1 MLSFNLTVTCKNS
14 EKNSK
19 KSEKY
24 ICDTM
29 TTEALEYRVYGLPIE
44 SKSYDMND
52 DGTLTITGV
61 ASTTNKDYANE
72 IVSPE
77 VLESLAQQAVGI
89 NIYRDHNR
97 HYDGGIG
104 AVTKAWVK
112 DNQLWIEGKILSE
125 YAPGIK
131 ERLDIGMN
139 FGFSISGFPK
149 KQRTPEGLLIVDY
162 DLKDIT
168 LTYIPMNWDTYGTVE
183 YKSQNLIASNCLT
196 GACYHAITNDD
207 GETMENKDNDK
218 IEDKLPEEP
227 VEDKDM
233 NDGAGLSAEQLNQVK
248 DLLNEVTA
256 ELEPRIIDN
265 LKPELETIASD
276 VASKTA
282 EEIAERLIAEFKATQ
297 TVQEEAVDEKELP
310 TNEECKDESEIIETE
325 EEGVK
330 TEPGI
335 SEPENGEP
343 EEEEKDESELEEEPT
358 DEEDEIDEKS
368 MDEKI
373 HDEIIKQMNSKS
385 FMSKYDQF
393 RKEQSKKSTRKLEEK
408 SADNEIKRDMYGRNL
423 DYI

>member
-1 MLSFNLTVTCKNS
+1 
-14 EKNSK
+14 
-19 KSEKY
+19 
-24 ICDTM
+24 M

-52 DGTLTITGV
+52 DGTLTIIGV

-77 VLESLAQQAVGI
+77 VLESLAKQAVGI

-97 HYDGGIG
+97 HYEGGIG
-104 AVTKAWVK
+104 AVIEAWVD
-112 DNQLWIEGKILSE
+112 DNQLWIKGKILSE
-125 YAPGIK
+125 YAKGIK

-149 KQRTPEGLLIVDY
+149 KQRVPEGLLIVDY

-218 IEDKLPEEP
+218 IEEKIPEEP
-227 VEDKDM
+227 VEDKDI
-233 NDGAGLSAEQLNQVK
+233 DDAGLSDTQLNQVK

-282 EEIAERLIAEFKATQ
+282 EEITERLIAEFKATQ
-297 TVQEEAVDEKELP
+297 TVQEEAADETVDEKELP
-310 TNEECKDESEIIETE
+310 VKEECKDESEVIETE
-325 EEGVK
+325 EEEVK

-335 SEPENGEP
+335 SEPENGEL
-343 EEEEKDESELEEEPT
+343 EEEEKDESELEEET
-358 DEEDEIDEKS
+358 TEDEEEEIDEKS

-373 HDEIIKQMNSKS
+373 HDELVKQMNSKS

-408 SADNEIKRDMYGRNL
+408 SADDEIKRDMYGRNL

>member
-1 MLSFNLTVTCKNS
+1 
-14 EKNSK
+14 
-19 KSEKY
+19 
-24 ICDTM
+24 M
-29 TTEALEYRVYGLPIE
+29 TTAVTEYRVYGLPIE
-44 SKSYDMND
+44 SKSYDMED
-52 DGTLTITGV
+52 DGTLTIIGV

-77 VLESLAQQAVGI
+77 VLESLAKQAVGI

-104 AVTKAWVK
+104 AVIEAWVD
-112 DNQLWIEGKILSE
+112 DNQLWIKGKILSE

-149 KQRTPEGLLIVDY
+149 KQRVPEGLLIVDY

-207 GETMENKDNDK
+207 GETMEKKDNDK
-218 IEDKLPEEP
+218 IEEEIPEEP
-227 VEDKDM
+227 VEDKKEI
-233 NDGAGLSAEQLNQVK
+233 NDGAGLSDAQLNQVK
-248 DLLNEVTA
+248 DLLNEVVA

-310 TNEECKDESEIIETE
+310 QKEECKDAEVIETE
-325 EEGVK
+325 KEEVK
-330 TEPGI
+330 TDAGI
-335 SEPENGEP
+335 SEPENGELEK
-343 EEEEKDESELEEEPT
+343 EEDKDESEELEKVNED
-358 DEEDEIDEKS
+358 DEDDDVIEEKS
-368 MDEKI
+368 LDEKI
-373 HDEIIKQMNSKS
+373 HDILVKQLNSKS
-385 FMSKYDQF
+385 VMSKLDTF
-393 RKEQSKKSTRKLEEK
+393 RKESSKASKKLEEK
-408 SADNEIKRDMYGRNL
+408 SNDGIKRDSYGRNL

>member
-1 MLSFNLTVTCKNS
+1 
-14 EKNSK
+14 
-19 KSEKY
+19 
-24 ICDTM
+24 M

-52 DGTLTITGV
+52 DGTLTIIGV

-77 VLESLAQQAVGI
+77 VLNSLAKQAVGI

-97 HYDGGIG
+97 HYEGGIG
-104 AVTKAWVK
+104 AVIEAWVD
-112 DNQLWIEGKILSE
+112 DNQLWIKGKILSE
-125 YAPGIK
+125 YAKGIK

-149 KQRTPEGLLIVDY
+149 KQRVPEGLLIVDY

-218 IEDKLPEEP
+218 IEEKIPEEP
-227 VEDKDM
+227 VEDKDI
-233 NDGAGLSAEQLNQVK
+233 DDAGLSDTQLNQVK

-282 EEIAERLIAEFKATQ
+282 EEITERLIAEFKATQ
-297 TVQEEAVDEKELP
+297 TVQEEAADETVDEKELP
-310 TNEECKDESEIIETE
+310 VKEECKDESEVIETE
-325 EEGVK
+325 EEEVK

-335 SEPENGEP
+335 SEPENGEL
-343 EEEEKDESELEEEPT
+343 EEEEKDESELEEET
-358 DEEDEIDEKS
+358 TEDEEEEIDEKS

-373 HDEIIKQMNSKS
+373 HDELVKQMNSKS

-408 SADNEIKRDMYGRNL
+408 SADDEIKRDMYGRNL

>member
-1 MLSFNLTVTCKNS
+1 
-14 EKNSK
+14 
-19 KSEKY
+19 
-24 ICDTM
+24 M

-52 DGTLTITGV
+52 DGTLTIIGV

-77 VLESLAQQAVGI
+77 VLESLAKQAVGI

-97 HYDGGIG
+97 HYEGGIG
-104 AVTKAWVK
+104 AVIEAWVD
-112 DNQLWIEGKILSE
+112 DNQLWIKGKILSE
-125 YAPGIK
+125 YAKGIK

-149 KQRTPEGLLIVDY
+149 KQRVPEGLLIVDY

-218 IEDKLPEEP
+218 IEEKIPEEP
-227 VEDKDM
+227 VEDKDI
-233 NDGAGLSAEQLNQVK
+233 DGAGLSDAQLNQVK

-297 TVQEEAVDEKELP
+297 TVQEGAVDETVDEKELP
-310 TNEECKDESEIIETE
+310 TQEECKDESEVIETE
-325 EEGVK
+325 EEEVK

-335 SEPENGEP
+335 SEPENGEL
-343 EEEEKDESELEEEPT
+343 EEEEKDESELEEET
-358 DEEDEIDEKS
+358 TTEEEEIDEKS

-373 HDEIIKQMNSKS
+373 HNEIVKQMNSKS

-393 RKEQSKKSTRKLEEK
+393 RKEQSKKSARKLEEK
-408 SADNEIKRDMYGRNL
+408 SADETIKRDMYGRNL
-423 DYI
+423 DYV

>member
-1 MLSFNLTVTCKNS
+1 
-14 EKNSK
+14 
-19 KSEKY
+19 
-24 ICDTM
+24 M
-29 TTEALEYRVYGLPIE
+29 TTAVTEYRVYGLPIE
-44 SKSYDMND
+44 SKSYDMED
-52 DGTLTITGV
+52 DGTLTIVGV

-77 VLESLAQQAVGI
+77 VLESLAKQAVGI

-104 AVTKAWVK
+104 AVIEAWVK
-112 DNQLWIEGKILSE
+112 DNQLWIKGKILSE

-149 KQRTPEGLLIVDY
+149 KQRVPEGLLIVDY

-207 GETMENKDNDK
+207 GETMEKKDNDK
-218 IEDKLPEEP
+218 IEEEIPEEP
-227 VEDKDM
+227 VEDKKEI
-233 NDGAGLSAEQLNQVK
+233 NDGAGLSDAQLNQVK
-248 DLLNEVTA
+248 DLLNEVVA

-297 TVQEEAVDEKELP
+297 TVQEEAVEEKELP
-310 TNEECKDESEIIETE
+310 KEEECKDAEVIETE
-325 EEGVK
+325 EEEVK
-330 TEPGI
+330 TEAGI
-335 SEPENGEP
+335 SEPENGELEK
-343 EEEEKDESELEEEPT
+343 EEDKDESEELEKV
-358 DEEDEIDEKS
+358 DEDDEDDDVIEEKS
-368 MDEKI
+368 LDEKI
-373 HDEIIKQMNSKS
+373 HDILVKQLNSKS
-385 FMSKYDQF
+385 VMSKLDTF
-393 RKEQSKKSTRKLEEK
+393 RKESSKASKKLEEK
-408 SADNEIKRDMYGRNL
+408 SNDGIKRDSYGRNL

>member
-1 MLSFNLTVTCKNS
+1 MTTTVT
-14 EKNSK
+14 
-19 KSEKY
+19 
-24 ICDTM
+24 
-29 TTEALEYRVYGLPIE
+29 EYRVYGLPIE

-52 DGTLTITGV
+52 DGTLTIIGV

-77 VLESLAQQAVGI
+77 VLESLAKQAVGI

-97 HYDGGIG
+97 HYEGGIG
-104 AVTKAWVK
+104 AVIEAWVD
-112 DNQLWIEGKILSE
+112 DNQLWIKGKILSE
-125 YAPGIK
+125 YAAGIK

-149 KQRTPEGLLIVDY
+149 KQRVPEGLLIVDY

-218 IEDKLPEEP
+218 IEEKIPEEP
-227 VEDKDM
+227 VEDKDI
-233 NDGAGLSAEQLNQVK
+233 DGAGLSDAQLNQVK

-282 EEIAERLIAEFKATQ
+282 KEIAERLIAEFKATQ
-297 TVQEEAVDEKELP
+297 TVQDGAVDETVDEKELP
-310 TNEECKDESEIIETE
+310 TQEECKDESEVIETE
-325 EEGVK
+325 EEEVK

-335 SEPENGEP
+335 SEPENDEL
-343 EEEEKDESELEEEPT
+343 EEEEKDESELEEET
-358 DEEDEIDEKS
+358 TTEEEEIDEKS

-373 HDEIIKQMNSKS
+373 HNEIVKQMNSKS

-393 RKEQSKKSTRKLEEK
+393 RKEQSKKSARKLEEK
-408 SADNEIKRDMYGRNL
+408 SADETIKRDMYGRNL

>member
-1 MLSFNLTVTCKNS
+1 
-14 EKNSK
+14 
-19 KSEKY
+19 
-24 ICDTM
+24 
-29 TTEALEYRVYGLPIE
+29 
-44 SKSYDMND
+44 MND
-52 DGTLTITGV
+52 DGTLTIVGV

-104 AVTKAWVK
+104 AVTKAWVT

-196 GACYHAITNDD
+196 GACYHALND
-207 GETMENKDNDK
+207 GEIMSEEETKTEP
-218 IEDKLPEEP
+218 IQEEP
-227 VEDKDM
+227 VIDEKDM
-233 NDGAGLSAEQLNQVK
+233 NNDAGLSDAQKNEVK
-248 DLLNEVTA
+248 DILNEVVA
-256 ELEPRIIDN
+256 EIEPRIIDN

-282 EEIAERLIAEFKATQ
+282 EEIAERLIAEFKATT
-297 TVQEEAVDEKELP
+297 TVQEEAVEEKELP
-310 TNEECKDESEIIETE
+310 EEECKDESEVIETE
-325 EEGVK
+325 EEEVK

-335 SEPENGEP
+335 SEPENGEL
-343 EEEEKDESELEEEPT
+343 EEEEKDESELEEET
-358 DEEDEIDEKS
+358 EDEEEEIDEKS

-373 HDEIIKQMNSKS
+373 HDEIVKQMNSKS

-393 RKEQSKKSTRKLEEK
+393 RKEQSKKSARKLEEK
-408 SADNEIKRDMYGRNL
+408 SADNEIRRDIYGRNL
-423 DYI
+423 DYV

>member
-1 MLSFNLTVTCKNS
+1 M
-14 EKNSK
+14 
-19 KSEKY
+19 
-24 ICDTM
+24 
-29 TTEALEYRVYGLPIE
+29 EYRVYGLPIE

-52 DGTLTITGV
+52 DGTLTIIGV

-77 VLESLAQQAVGI
+77 VLKSLAEQAVGI

-97 HYDGGIG
+97 HYEGGIG
-104 AVTKAWVK
+104 AVIEAWVE
-112 DNQLWIEGKILSE
+112 DNQLWIKGKILSE
-125 YAPGIK
+125 YAAGIK

-207 GETMENKDNDK
+207 GETMEKKDNDK
-218 IEDKLPEEP
+218 IEEVPEEP

-233 NDGAGLSAEQLNQVK
+233 NNDGAGLSEEQLNQVK
-248 DLLNEVTA
+248 DLLNELVA

-265 LKPELETIASD
+265 LKTEIETTSSD

-282 EEIAERLIAEFKATQ
+282 EETVERLLEEFKVTQ
-297 TVQEEAVDEKELP
+297 NAQKEETVEEKELP
-310 TNEECKDESEIIETE
+310 EEDETSEETE
-325 EEGVK
+325 AVKKEDVKSEAGTCEPTAGKLEEPK
-330 TEPGI
+330 DD
-335 SEPENGEP
+335 SEKLEEVEESD
-343 EEEEKDESELEEEPT
+343 EEEE
-358 DEEDEIDEKS
+358 EDVIEEKS
-368 MDEKI
+368 LDEKI
-373 HDEIIKQMNSKS
+373 HEIIIKQLNEKHISSK
-385 FMSKYDQF
+385 FNKF
-393 RKEQSKKSTRKLEEK
+393 KEESKKSK
-408 SADNEIKRDMYGRNL
+408 SDSESKPKRDSYGRNL
-423 DYI
+423 NYI

>member
-1 MLSFNLTVTCKNS
+1 
-14 EKNSK
+14 
-19 KSEKY
+19 
-24 ICDTM
+24 M
-29 TTEALEYRVYGLPIE
+29 TTAVTEYRVYGLPIE
-44 SKSYDMND
+44 SKSYGMND
-52 DGTLTITGV
+52 NGTLTIKGV

-72 IVSPE
+72 IVSSE
-77 VLESLAQQAVGI
+77 VLESLAKQAVGI

-97 HYDGGIG
+97 RYEGGIG
-104 AVTKAWVK
+104 STVKVWVE
-112 DNQLWIEGKILSE
+112 DNQLWIEAVILSE
-125 YAPGIK
+125 YAQGIK

-207 GETMENKDNDK
+207 GETMEKKDNEK
-218 IEDKLPEEP
+218 IEEKIPEEP
-227 VEDKDM
+227 VEDKDI
-233 NDGAGLSAEQLNQVK
+233 DGAGLSDAQLNQVK

-297 TVQEEAVDEKELP
+297 TVQEGAVDETVDEKELP
-310 TNEECKDESEIIETE
+310 TQEECKDESEVIETE
-325 EEGVK
+325 EEEVK

-335 SEPENGEP
+335 SEPENGE
-343 EEEEKDESELEEEPT
+343 L
-358 DEEDEIDEKS
+358 
-368 MDEKI
+368 
-373 HDEIIKQMNSKS
+373 
-385 FMSKYDQF
+385 
-393 RKEQSKKSTRKLEEK
+393 
-408 SADNEIKRDMYGRNL
+408 
-423 DYI
+423 

>member
-1 MLSFNLTVTCKNS
+1 M
-14 EKNSK
+14 E
-19 KSEKY
+19 
-24 ICDTM
+24 
-29 TTEALEYRVYGLPIE
+29 
-44 SKSYDMND
+44 D
-52 DGTLTITGV
+52 DGTLTIVGV

-77 VLESLAQQAVGI
+77 VLESLAKQAVGI

-104 AVTKAWVK
+104 AVIEAWVK
-112 DNQLWIEGKILSE
+112 DNQLWIKGKILSE

-149 KQRTPEGLLIVDY
+149 KQRVPEGLLIVDY

-207 GETMENKDNDK
+207 GETMEKKDNDK
-218 IEDKLPEEP
+218 IEEEIPEEP
-227 VEDKDM
+227 VEDKKEI
-233 NDGAGLSAEQLNQVK
+233 NDGAGLSDAQLNQVK
-248 DLLNEVTA
+248 DLLNEVVA

-297 TVQEEAVDEKELP
+297 TVQEEAVEEKELP
-310 TNEECKDESEIIETE
+310 KEEECKDAEVIETE
-325 EEGVK
+325 EEEVK
-330 TEPGI
+330 TEAGI
-335 SEPENGEP
+335 SEPENGELEK
-343 EEEEKDESELEEEPT
+343 EEDKDESEELEKVDEDDEDDDVIEE
-358 DEEDEIDEKS
+358 K
-368 MDEKI
+368 KKKKKV
-373 HDEIIKQMNSKS
+373 HDILVKQLNSKS
-385 FMSKYDQF
+385 VMSKLDTF
-393 RKEQSKKSTRKLEEK
+393 RKESSKASKKLEEK
-408 SADNEIKRDMYGRNL
+408 SNDGIKRDSYGRNL

>member
-1 MLSFNLTVTCKNS
+1 
-14 EKNSK
+14 
-19 KSEKY
+19 
-24 ICDTM
+24 M

-44 SKSYDMND
+44 AKSYDMND
-52 DGTLTITGV
+52 DGTLTIVGV

-104 AVTKAWVK
+104 AVTKAWVT

-196 GACYHAITNDD
+196 GACYHALND
-207 GETMENKDNDK
+207 GEIMSEEETKTEP
-218 IEDKLPEEP
+218 IQEEP
-227 VEDKDM
+227 VIDEKDM
-233 NDGAGLSAEQLNQVK
+233 NNDAGLSDAQKNEVK
-248 DLLNEVTA
+248 DIMNEVIA
-256 ELEPRIIDN
+256 ELEPRIIEN
-265 LKPELETIASD
+265 LKPELESMADS
-276 VASKTA
+276 AANKAA
-282 EEIAERLIAEFKATQ
+282 EEVANKIVAELKATT
-297 TVQEEAVDEKELP
+297 TVQEEDTVEEKELP
-310 TNEECKDESEIIETE
+310 TEEEEIEEVSEPVETPTE
-325 EEGVK
+325 EEDKSEAGA
-330 TEPGI
+330 
-335 SEPENGEP
+335 SEPTTGDLEEEDKADSEEVEESEP
-343 EEEEKDESELEEEPT
+343 EEEEIE
-358 DEEDEIDEKS
+358 EKS
-368 MDEKI
+368 LDEKI
-373 HDEIIKQMNSKS
+373 HAEIVKQFNEK
-385 FMSKYDQF
+385 FN
-393 RKEQSKKSTRKLEEK
+393 EK
-408 SADNEIKRDMYGRNL
+408 SITSKFNRFKKESKTKTDSETKPKRDAYGRNL
-423 DYI
+423 NYI

>member
-1 MLSFNLTVTCKNS
+1 
-14 EKNSK
+14 
-19 KSEKY
+19 
-24 ICDTM
+24 M
-29 TTEALEYRVYGLPIE
+29 TTAVTEYRVYGLPIE
-44 SKSYDMND
+44 SKSYDMED
-52 DGTLTITGV
+52 DGTLTIIGV

-77 VLESLAQQAVGI
+77 VLESLAKQAVGI

-104 AVTKAWVK
+104 AVIEAWVD
-112 DNQLWIEGKILSE
+112 DNQLWIKGKILSE

-149 KQRTPEGLLIVDY
+149 KQRVPEGLLIVDY

-207 GETMENKDNDK
+207 GETMEKKDNDK
-218 IEDKLPEEP
+218 IEEEIPEEP
-227 VEDKDM
+227 VEDKKEI
-233 NDGAGLSAEQLNQVK
+233 NDGAGLSDAQLNQVK
-248 DLLNEVTA
+248 DLLNEVVA

-265 LKPELETIASD
+265 LKPELETIAND

-297 TVQEEAVDEKELP
+297 TVQEESVDEKELP
-310 TNEECKDESEIIETE
+310 QKEECKDAEVIETE
-325 EEGVK
+325 EEEVK
-330 TEPGI
+330 TEAGI
-335 SEPENGEP
+335 SEPENGELEK
-343 EEEEKDESELEEEPT
+343 EEDKDESEELEKV
-358 DEEDEIDEKS
+358 DEDDEDDDVIEEKS
-368 MDEKI
+368 LDDKI
-373 HDEIIKQMNSKS
+373 HDILVKQLNSKS
-385 FMSKYDQF
+385 VMSKLDTF
-393 RKEQSKKSTRKLEEK
+393 RKESSKASKKLEEK
-408 SADNEIKRDMYGRNL
+408 SNDGIKRDSYGRNL

>member
-1 MLSFNLTVTCKNS
+1 
-14 EKNSK
+14 
-19 KSEKY
+19 
-24 ICDTM
+24 M

-52 DGTLTITGV
+52 DGTLTIIGV

-77 VLESLAQQAVGI
+77 VLESLAKQAVGI

-97 HYDGGIG
+97 HYEGGIG
-104 AVTKAWVK
+104 AVIEAWVD
-112 DNQLWIEGKILSE
+112 DNQLWIKGKILSE
-125 YAPGIK
+125 YAKGIK

-149 KQRTPEGLLIVDY
+149 KQRVPEGLLIVDY

-218 IEDKLPEEP
+218 IEEKIPEEP
-227 VEDKDM
+227 VEDKDI
-233 NDGAGLSAEQLNQVK
+233 DGAGLSDAQLNQVK

-282 EEIAERLIAEFKATQ
+282 EEIAERLIAEFKATE
-297 TVQEEAVDEKELP
+297 TVQEGAVDETVDEKELP
-310 TNEECKDESEIIETE
+310 TQEECKDESEVIETE
-325 EEGVK
+325 EEEVK

-335 SEPENGEP
+335 SEPENGEL
-343 EEEEKDESELEEEPT
+343 EEEEKDESELEEET
-358 DEEDEIDEKS
+358 TTEEEEIDEKS

-373 HDEIIKQMNSKS
+373 HNEIVKQMNSKS

-393 RKEQSKKSTRKLEEK
+393 RKEQSKKSARKLEEK
-408 SADNEIKRDMYGRNL
+408 SADETIKRDMYGRNL
-423 DYI
+423 DYV

>member
-1 MLSFNLTVTCKNS
+1 
-14 EKNSK
+14 
-19 KSEKY
+19 
-24 ICDTM
+24 M
-29 TTEALEYRVYGLPIE
+29 TTAVTEYRVYGLPIE
-44 SKSYDMND
+44 SKSYDMED
-52 DGTLTITGV
+52 DGTLTIVGV

-77 VLESLAQQAVGI
+77 VLESLAKQAVGI

-104 AVTKAWVK
+104 AVIEAWVK
-112 DNQLWIEGKILSE
+112 DNQLWIKGKILSE

-149 KQRTPEGLLIVDY
+149 KQRVPEGLLIVDY

-207 GETMENKDNDK
+207 GETMEKKDNDK
-218 IEDKLPEEP
+218 IEEEIPEEP
-227 VEDKDM
+227 VEDKKEI
-233 NDGAGLSAEQLNQVK
+233 NDGAGLSDAQLNQVK
-248 DLLNEVTA
+248 DLLNEVVA

-297 TVQEEAVDEKELP
+297 TVQEEAVEEKELP
-310 TNEECKDESEIIETE
+310 KEEECKDAEVIETE
-325 EEGVK
+325 EEEVK
-330 TEPGI
+330 TEAGI
-335 SEPENGEP
+335 SEPENGELEK
-343 EEEEKDESELEEEPT
+343 EEDKDESEELEKV
-358 DEEDEIDEKS
+358 DEDDEDDDVIEEKS
-368 MDEKI
+368 LDDKI
-373 HDEIIKQMNSKS
+373 HEIIVKQLNSKS
-385 FMSKYDQF
+385 VMSKLDTF
-393 RKEQSKKSTRKLEEK
+393 RKESSKASKKLEEK
-408 SADNEIKRDMYGRNL
+408 SNDGIKRDSYGRNL

>member
-1 MLSFNLTVTCKNS
+1 
-14 EKNSK
+14 
-19 KSEKY
+19 
-24 ICDTM
+24 M
-29 TTEALEYRVYGLPIE
+29 TTEIMEYRVYGLPIE
-44 SKSYDMND
+44 SKSYDLNE
-52 DGTLTITGV
+52 DGTLTIIGV

-77 VLESLAQQAVGI
+77 VLKSLAKQAVGI

-97 HYDGGIG
+97 HYEGGIG
-104 AVTKAWVK
+104 AVVDSWIQ
-112 DNQLWIEGKILSE
+112 DNQLWIKGVILSE
-125 YAPGIK
+125 YAAGIK

-196 GACYHAITNDD
+196 GACYHALND
-207 GETMENKDNDK
+207 GEIMSEEETKTEPIK
-218 IEDKLPEEP
+218 EEP
-227 VEDKDM
+227 VIDEKDM
-233 NDGAGLSAEQLNQVK
+233 NDAGLSDAQKNEVK
-248 DLLNEVTA
+248 DILNEVVA
-256 ELEPRIIDN
+256 EIEPRIIDN

-282 EEIAERLIAEFKATQ
+282 EEIAERLIAEFKATT
-297 TVQEEAVDEKELP
+297 TVQEEAVEEKELP
-310 TNEECKDESEIIETE
+310 EEECKDESEVIETE
-325 EEGVK
+325 EEEVK

-335 SEPENGEP
+335 SEPENGEL
-343 EEEEKDESELEEEPT
+343 EEEEKDESELEEET
-358 DEEDEIDEKS
+358 EDEEEEIDEKS

-373 HDEIIKQMNSKS
+373 HDEIVKQMNSKS

-393 RKEQSKKSTRKLEEK
+393 RKEQSKKSARKLEEK
-408 SADNEIKRDMYGRNL
+408 SADNEIRRDIYGRNL
-423 DYI
+423 DYV

>member
-1 MLSFNLTVTCKNS
+1 
-14 EKNSK
+14 
-19 KSEKY
+19 
-24 ICDTM
+24 M
-29 TTEALEYRVYGLPIE
+29 TTAVTEYRVYGLPIE
-44 SKSYDMND
+44 SKSYDMED
-52 DGTLTITGV
+52 DGTLTIVGV

-77 VLESLAQQAVGI
+77 VLESLAKQAVGI

-104 AVTKAWVK
+104 AVIEAWVK
-112 DNQLWIEGKILSE
+112 DNQLWIKGKILSE
-125 YAPGIK
+125 YASGIK

-149 KQRTPEGLLIVDY
+149 KQRVPEGLLIVDY

-207 GETMENKDNDK
+207 GETMEKKDNDK
-218 IEDKLPEEP
+218 IEEEIPEEP
-227 VEDKDM
+227 VEDKKEI
-233 NDGAGLSAEQLNQVK
+233 NDGAGLSDAQLNQVK
-248 DLLNEVTA
+248 DLLNEVVA

-297 TVQEEAVDEKELP
+297 TVQEEAVEEKELP
-310 TNEECKDESEIIETE
+310 KEEECKDAEVIETE
-325 EEGVK
+325 EEEVK
-330 TEPGI
+330 TEAGI
-335 SEPENGEP
+335 SEPENGELEK
-343 EEEEKDESELEEEPT
+343 EEDKDESEELEKV
-358 DEEDEIDEKS
+358 DEDDEDDDVIEEKS
-368 MDEKI
+368 LDEKI
-373 HDEIIKQMNSKS
+373 HDILVKQLNSKS
-385 FMSKYDQF
+385 VMSKLDTF
-393 RKEQSKKSTRKLEEK
+393 RKESSKASKKLEEK
-408 SADNEIKRDMYGRNL
+408 SNDGIKRDSYGRNL

>member
-1 MLSFNLTVTCKNS
+1 
-14 EKNSK
+14 
-19 KSEKY
+19 
-24 ICDTM
+24 M
-29 TTEALEYRVYGLPIE
+29 TTAVTEYRVYGLPIE
-44 SKSYDMND
+44 SKSYDMNN
-52 DGTLTITGV
+52 DGTLTIIGV

-77 VLESLAQQAVGI
+77 VLKSLADQAVGI

-97 HYDGGIG
+97 HYEGGIG
-104 AVTKAWVK
+104 AVTRAWV
-112 DNQLWIEGKILSE
+112 DDEQLWIEGKILSE

-207 GETMENKDNDK
+207 GETMEKKDNDK
-218 IEDKLPEEP
+218 IEEEIPEEP
-227 VEDKDM
+227 VEDKKEIS
-233 NDGAGLSAEQLNQVK
+233 DGAGLSDAQLNQVK

-265 LKPELETIASD
+265 LKPEIETVASD
-276 VASKTA
+276 VATKTA

-297 TVQEEAVDEKELP
+297 TIQEEAVDEKELP
-310 TNEECKDESEIIETE
+310 QKEECKDESEVIETE
-325 EEGVK
+325 EKVE
-330 TEPGI
+330 ESAPGL
-335 SEPENGEP
+335 SEPENGDL
-343 EEEEKDESELEEEPT
+343 EEEEKDESEELKEVTEEED
-358 DEEDEIDEKS
+358 DEDVIEEKS

-373 HDEIIKQMNSKS
+373 HDEIVKQLNSKS
-385 FMSKYDQF
+385 VMSKLDTF
-393 RKEQSKKSTRKLEEK
+393 HRESRKSSKKLEEK
-408 SADNEIKRDMYGRNL
+408 SNDEIKRDQYGRNL
-423 DYI
+423 NYV